1 MTLKELVM
9 MVDFDSLR
17 PHLEKFEPEHLDNI
31 YAFREAYDI
40 LRRMNPIKNG
50 QHEIHVSWSGGE
62 MEGEKKWISVH
73 PMHEVSWEEDL
84 AADVVVADDIH
95 LTNEE
100 LALFVGNHLLGFFP
114 TRTIRNL

>member
-1 MTLKELVM
+1 M
-9 MVDFDSLR
+9 
-17 PHLEKFEPEHLDNI
+17 
-31 YAFREAYDI
+31 
-40 LRRMNPIKNG
+40 RRMNPIKNG

-100 LALFVGNHLLGFFP
+100 LAMHCLWKITYWGFSPQEQLETFNRRFNHHKP
-114 TRTIRNL
+114 ANQ